1 MRWVPTGI
9 MLAIALVILFV
20 CFFHY
25 GQEWM
30 FIPAALLFL
39 GAIGINLNVKQ
50 DEPTTTVVPPPH
62 HLE

>member
-1 MRWVPTGI
+1 

-50 DEPTTTVVPPPH
+50 DEPTATVVPPPH
-62 HLE
+62 HQE